1 MIWARAS
8 CGLDD
13 QDTIQEQV
21 ETLFSKLGCPRQMML
36 LATVETGNS
45 EATLFL
51 SLPSP
56 SLLRAFEGFEQIGP
70 NELPAT
76 ASLLV
81 GRNDEFR
88 RRFGHQG
95 RSP

>member
-1 MIWARAS
+1 
-8 CGLDD
+8 LDD
-13 QDTIQEQV
+13 QDTIQEQA
-21 ETLFSKLGCPRQMML
+21 ETVFSKLGCPRQMML
-36 LATVETGNS
+36 LAAVEAGTG

-56 SLLRAFEGFEQIGP
+56 SLLSAFEGFKQIGP

-88 RRFGHQG
+88 RHFGHPG
-95 RSP
+95 RGFRP